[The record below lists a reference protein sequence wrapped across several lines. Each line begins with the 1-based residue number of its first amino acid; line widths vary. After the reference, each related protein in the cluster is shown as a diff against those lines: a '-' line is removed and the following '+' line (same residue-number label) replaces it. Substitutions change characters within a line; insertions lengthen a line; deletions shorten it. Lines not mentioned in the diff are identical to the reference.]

1 MIFREA
7 KARFQSQ
14 RKPTTNRFPL
24 CKNGANSGCWDG
36 KGGGN
41 SGIVEGRLCIVTRL
55 GLNWRIEY
63 FFPVILRRFPVIEIF
78 FPVNVFSVFD
88 HKCPWM
94 LGFWDFHR
102 QFSYIFAFFPVFYPV
117 IGILPSETGSYL
129 TAHTTI
135 QSPQTDHFRYDAK

>member
-41 SGIVEGRLCIVTRL
+41 PGIVERRLCIVTRL

-63 FFPVILRRFPVIEIF
+63 FFPVILRR
-78 FPVNVFSVFD
+78 
-88 HKCPWM
+88 
-94 LGFWDFHR
+94 R
-102 QFSYIFAFFPVFYPV
+102 QVSSHATRRFRNRRH
-117 IGILPSETGSYL
+117 LEPSWKGQNET
-129 TAHTTI
+129 
-135 QSPQTDHFRYDAK
+135 D